1 MDERVLIW
9 AHAAPRALSIG
20 SAGAAQLSV
29 GVMGRAENGTGHCA
43 GMRHPPTKPAR
54 KPLSSLGN
62 KMCFANEPADMSI
75 QETNIGGLVT
85 RLSKRL
91 DMISLTLNI
100 LEQRLS
106 NITTGFASK

>member
-1 MDERVLIW
+1 
-9 AHAAPRALSIG
+9 
-20 SAGAAQLSV
+20 
-29 GVMGRAENGTGHCA
+29 
-43 GMRHPPTKPAR
+43 
-54 KPLSSLGN
+54 
-62 KMCFANEPADMSI
+62 MSI